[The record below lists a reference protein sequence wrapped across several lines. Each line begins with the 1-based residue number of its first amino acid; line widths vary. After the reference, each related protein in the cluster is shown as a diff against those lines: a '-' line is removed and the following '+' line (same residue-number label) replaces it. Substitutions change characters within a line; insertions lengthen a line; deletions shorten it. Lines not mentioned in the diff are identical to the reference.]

1 VPSSEGPRPCRLGTL
16 FDNILITDDSEYAMK
31 FAKETWGI
39 HKDAE
44 KAAFAEAEKRVFN
57 R

>member
-39 HKDAE
+39 HKD
-44 KAAFAEAEKRVFN
+44 VYN
-57 R
+57 LCI